1 MTNLPFFCLSL
12 RGFRL
17 INYNFIN
24 MSTKKLVRDIK
35 NKKLAGVCAGVAN
48 YFGLDVTLVRIIWLV
63 LALMGSLGL
72 WIYLI
77 LLLVLPK
84 AE

>member
-1 MTNLPFFCLSL
+1 
-12 RGFRL
+12 
-17 INYNFIN
+17 

-35 NKKLAGVCAGVAN
+35 TKKLAGVCAGVAN

-63 LALMGSLGL
+63 LALMGSLGV
-72 WIYLI
+72 WAYLI

>member
-1 MTNLPFFCLSL
+1 
-12 RGFRL
+12 
-17 INYNFIN
+17 
-24 MSTKKLVRDIK
+24 MSTKKLVRDIR

-63 LALMGSLGL
+63 LALMGSLGV
-72 WIYLI
+72 WAYLI

>member
-1 MTNLPFFCLSL
+1 M

>member
-1 MTNLPFFCLSL
+1 
-12 RGFRL
+12 
-17 INYNFIN
+17 

-35 NKKLAGVCAGVAN
+35 IKKLAGVCAGVAN

>member
-1 MTNLPFFCLSL
+1 
-12 RGFRL
+12 
-17 INYNFIN
+17 

-35 NKKLAGVCAGVAN
+35 NKKLAGVCAGVAK
-48 YFGLDVTLVRIIWLV
+48 YFVLDVTLVRIAWIV
-63 LALMGSLGL
+63 LALLGSLGFWL
-72 WIYLI
+72 YII

>member
-1 MTNLPFFCLSL
+1 
-12 RGFRL
+12 
-17 INYNFIN
+17 
-24 MSTKKLVRDIK
+24 MSNKKLVRDIR

-63 LALMGSLGL
+63 LALMGSLGFWL
-72 WIYLI
+72 YII

-84 AE
+84 SE

>member
-1 MTNLPFFCLSL
+1 
-12 RGFRL
+12 
-17 INYNFIN
+17 

-35 NKKLAGVCAGVAN
+35 NKKLAGVCAGVAE

>member
-1 MTNLPFFCLSL
+1 M

-24 MSTKKLVRDIK
+24 MSTKKLVRDIR

-63 LALMGSLGL
+63 LALMGSLGV
-72 WIYLI
+72 WAYLI

>member
-1 MTNLPFFCLSL
+1 M
-12 RGFRL
+12 RGCRL

-63 LALMGSLGL
+63 LALMGSLGV
-72 WIYLI
+72 WAYLI

>member
-1 MTNLPFFCLSL
+1 
-12 RGFRL
+12 
-17 INYNFIN
+17 

-77 LLLVLPK
+77 LMLVLPK

>member
-1 MTNLPFFCLSL
+1 M
-12 RGFRL
+12 RGFRI

-35 NKKLAGVCAGVAN
+35 NKKLAGVCAGVAK

-77 LLLVLPK
+77 LMLVLPK

>member
-1 MTNLPFFCLSL
+1 
-12 RGFRL
+12 
-17 INYNFIN
+17 

-35 NKKLAGVCAGVAN
+35 NKKLAGVCAGVAK
-48 YFGLDVTLVRIIWLV
+48 YFGMDVTLVRIIWLV

-77 LLLVLPK
+77 LMLVLPK

>member
-1 MTNLPFFCLSL
+1 M
-12 RGFRL
+12 RGFGI

-35 NKKLAGVCAGVAN
+35 NKKLAGVCAGVAK

-72 WIYLI
+72 WVYLI

>member
-1 MTNLPFFCLSL
+1 M
-12 RGFRL
+12 RGFGL

-63 LALMGSLGL
+63 LALMGSLGV
-72 WIYLI
+72 WAYLI

>member
-1 MTNLPFFCLSL
+1 M
-12 RGFRL
+12 RRFRI

>member
-1 MTNLPFFCLSL
+1 
-12 RGFRL
+12 
-17 INYNFIN
+17 

-35 NKKLAGVCAGVAN
+35 NKKLAGVCAGVAK
-48 YFGLDVTLVRIIWLV
+48 YFGLDVTLVRIAWIV
-63 LALMGSLGL
+63 LALLGSLGFWL
-72 WIYLI
+72 YII

>member
-1 MTNLPFFCLSL
+1 M

-48 YFGLDVTLVRIIWLV
+48 YFGLDITLVRIIWLV
-63 LALMGSLGL
+63 LALMGSLGV
-72 WIYLI
+72 WAYLI

>member
-1 MTNLPFFCLSL
+1 M
-12 RGFRL
+12 RGFRF

-35 NKKLAGVCAGVAN
+35 NKKLGGVCAGVAN

-63 LALMGSLGL
+63 LALLGSLGV
-72 WIYLI
+72 WAYLI

>member
-1 MTNLPFFCLSL
+1 M

-63 LALMGSLGL
+63 LALMGSLGV
-72 WIYLI
+72 WAYLI

>member
-1 MTNLPFFCLSL
+1 
-12 RGFRL
+12 
-17 INYNFIN
+17 

-63 LALMGSLGL
+63 LALMGSLGV
-72 WIYLI
+72 WAYLI

>member
-1 MTNLPFFCLSL
+1 
-12 RGFRL
+12 
-17 INYNFIN
+17 

-63 LALMGSLGL
+63 LALMGSLGV
-72 WIYLI
+72 WVYLI

>member
-1 MTNLPFFCLSL
+1 M
-12 RGFRL
+12 RGFRI

-35 NKKLAGVCAGVAN
+35 NKKLAGVCAGVAK

>member
-1 MTNLPFFCLSL
+1 M

-63 LALMGSLGL
+63 LALMGSLGV
-72 WIYLI
+72 WAYLI

-84 AE
+84 AQ

>member
-1 MTNLPFFCLSL
+1 M
-12 RGFRL
+12 RGFRF

-63 LALMGSLGL
+63 LALMGSLGV
-72 WIYLI
+72 WAYLI

>member
-1 MTNLPFFCLSL
+1 
-12 RGFRL
+12 
-17 INYNFIN
+17 

-35 NKKLAGVCAGVAN
+35 NKKLAGVCAGVAK

>member
-1 MTNLPFFCLSL
+1 M
-12 RGFRL
+12 RGFRF

-84 AE
+84 SE

>member
-1 MTNLPFFCLSL
+1 
-12 RGFRL
+12 
-17 INYNFIN
+17 

-35 NKKLAGVCAGVAN
+35 NKKLAGVCAGVAK

-77 LLLVLPK
+77 LMLVLPK

>member
-1 MTNLPFFCLSL
+1 
-12 RGFRL
+12 
-17 INYNFIN
+17 
-24 MSTKKLVRDIK
+24 MSNKKLVRDIR
-35 NKKLAGVCAGVAN
+35 NKKIAGVCAGVAN

-63 LALMGSLGL
+63 LALMGSLGV
-72 WIYLI
+72 WVYLI

>member
-1 MTNLPFFCLSL
+1 M

-63 LALMGSLGL
+63 LALMGSLGV
-72 WIYLI
+72 WAYLI
-77 LLLVLPK
+77 LLLAPPK

>member
-1 MTNLPFFCLSL
+1 M
-12 RGFRL
+12 RGYRI

-35 NKKLAGVCAGVAN
+35 NKKLAGVCAGVAK
-48 YFGLDVTLVRIIWLV
+48 YFGLDVTLVRIAWIV
-63 LALMGSLGL
+63 LALLGSLGFWL
-72 WIYLI
+72 YII

>member
-1 MTNLPFFCLSL
+1 M
-12 RGFRL
+12 RGFGI

-35 NKKLAGVCAGVAN
+35 NKKLAGVCAGVAK

-77 LLLVLPK
+77 LMLVLPK

>member
-1 MTNLPFFCLSL
+1 M

-35 NKKLAGVCAGVAN
+35 NKKLAGVCAGVAK
-48 YFGLDVTLVRIIWLV
+48 YFGLDVTLVRIAWIV
-63 LALMGSLGL
+63 LALLGSLGFWL
-72 WIYLI
+72 YII